1 MMRGEDS
8 DEVEIDLSGSEA
20 SNEEDF
26 EERGGTIWRAPEALE
41 DEDTIDTTNLVEISD
56 TRPLINARDPRGIN
70 QCLQVLLPPSVI
82 SRFYIIEFTLKG
94 TYCTTR

>member
-20 SNEEDF
+20 STEEDY
-26 EERGGTIWRAPEALE
+26 ELRDGPLWRAPELLE
-41 DEDTIDTTNLVEISD
+41 EEDNIHTSNLVEISD

-70 QCLQVLLPPSVI
+70 ACLQVLLPPSTI
-82 SRFYIIEFTLKG
+82 SRFRVYIKNRITDAF
-94 TYCTTR
+94 R